1 MEKPIIS
8 IIIPV
13 YNVQNFLPRCVDSIL
28 AQSFKDFELILV
40 DDGSTDTSGFI
51 CDEYAH
57 KDSRIR
63 VFHNEN
69 CGAAAARKFG
79 VSQAM
84 GQWIEFV
91 DSDDS
96 ITPDSIEKLYNIAK
110 SQKYDIVIG
119 TLNINNKNV
128 FQHKIHGSIS
138 RIEYIIALLLSNTS
152 VGPVAKLYRSNLFQS
167 LDWQTPKEIRNN
179 EDLLMLIA
187 ISTRIERVFID
198 QNIVAYNYL
207 FRNESLSKSTSM
219 PLEQWNIL
227 FQHIKSL
234 LLGSFNYPGIKSAF
248 YTYIIRQLYDC
259 NTLQG
264 RIIDPNSENIE
275 EIKQNINTNTLLPS
289 DLKKWKCLQ
298 SVCAQRF
305 AYYIHFTI
313 TSAKKRIKRLIV
325 R

>member
-1 MEKPIIS
+1 
-8 IIIPV
+8 
-13 YNVQNFLPRCVDSIL
+13 
-28 AQSFKDFELILV
+28 
-40 DDGSTDTSGFI
+40 
-51 CDEYAH
+51 
-57 KDSRIR
+57 
-63 VFHNEN
+63 
-69 CGAAAARKFG
+69 
-79 VSQAM
+79 M

-313 TSAKKRIKRLIV
+313 TSAKKSIKRLIV